1 MREVRYQ
8 KIDAFSEGIAEGNP
22 AGVVMLEKDQE
33 LTPEEMQAIA
43 REQKGTVSEVVFCT
57 PRGPGTYTLR
67 YYSSEC
73 EVDFCGHGSIACMY
87 SLLHAGPR
95 PPPLEVVTIETRR
108 GKLPV
113 FDDIDASDAVY
124 ISSPEPQRLP
134 CTVTAREVSSA
145 LGIPEAHL
153 EGGMELVNAGLRTLL
168 VPLRGLDEV
177 LRTLPDL
184 GVLGAFCRDREVD
197 IVLIFSKE
205 TSLPSSGYRTRVF
218 APKYGY
224 LEDPATGSGNS
235 ALGHY
240 LLDHGIWDGGL
251 LQIEQG
257 PSLDAPN
264 IVRLRTSGPE
274 RGRRVLFG
282 GSAITR
288 WERMLRIDNPGTAD
302 PLPDTERRISIGHD
316 DRCLNER

>member
-8 KIDAFSEGIAEGNP
+8 KIDAFSDGIAEGNP
-22 AGVVMLEKDQE
+22 AGVVVLEKDQE

-43 REQKGTVSEVVFCT
+43 RDQKGTVSEVVFCT

-95 PPPLEVVTIETRR
+95 PSSLEVVMIETRR
-108 GKLPV
+108 GTLPV
-113 FDDIDASDAVY
+113 VDDIDASDAVY

-134 CTVTAREVSSA
+134 CTLTAGEVSSA
-145 LGIPEAHL
+145 LGIPDAHL
-153 EGGMELVNAGLRTLL
+153 EGGMEIINAGLRTLV

-177 LRTLPDL
+177 LRTLPDME
-184 GVLGAFCRDREVD
+184 VLKAFCRDHEVD

-240 LLDHGIWDGGL
+240 LLVHGMWDGGL

-264 IVRLRTSGPE
+264 IVRLKTSGPAE
-274 RGRRVLFG
+274 GPRVLFG

-288 WERMLRIDNPGTAD
+288 WERRLRIP
-302 PLPDTERRISIGHD
+302 
-316 DRCLNER
+316 

>member
-1 MREVRYQ
+1 LTADRSKIAGSRIKKPEPPSKHRAERMREVRFQ

-22 AGVVMLEKDQE
+22 AGVVVLERDQE

-43 REQKGTVSEVVFCT
+43 RDQKGTVSEVVYCT

-73 EVDFCGHGSIACMY
+73 EVDFCGHCSIACMY
-87 SLLHAGPR
+87 TLLRAGPR
-95 PPPLEVVTIETRR
+95 PSPMEVVMIETRR
-108 GKLPV
+108 GTLPV
-113 FDDIDASDAVY
+113 IDDIEESDAVY

-134 CTVTAREVSSA
+134 CTLTTREVSSA
-145 LGIPEAHL
+145 LDVPEASL
-153 EGGMELVNAGLRTLL
+153 EVGMELMDAGLRTLL
-168 VPLRGLDEV
+168 VPLRCLDEV
-177 LRTLPDL
+177 LRALPDMGKL
-184 GVLGAFCRDREVD
+184 EAFCRYREVD
-197 IVLIFSKE
+197 IVLVFSKE
-205 TSLPSSGYRTRVF
+205 TSLPASGYRTRVF

-240 LLDHGIWDGGL
+240 LLQHGVWDGGL

-264 IVRLRTSGPE
+264 IVRLKATGPAE
-274 RGRRVLFG
+274 GRRVLFG

-288 WERMLRIDNPGTAD
+288 WERVLRVG
-302 PLPDTERRISIGHD
+302 
-316 DRCLNER
+316 

>member
-33 LTPEEMQAIA
+33 LTPEEMQEIA
-43 REQKGTVSEVVFCT
+43 RDQKGTVSEVVFCT
-57 PRGPGTYTLR
+57 PRGPGTYSLR

-87 SLLHAGPR
+87 TLLRAGPR
-95 PPPLEVVTIETRR
+95 PSPLEMVTIETRR
-108 GKLPV
+108 GRLPV
-113 FDDIDASDAVY
+113 IDDIEATDAVY
-124 ISSPEPQRLP
+124 IASPEPQRLP
-134 CTVTAREVSSA
+134 WAVTARELASA
-145 LGIPEAHL
+145 LDVPEASL
-153 EGGMELVNAGLRTLL
+153 EGGMELLDAGLRTLL

-177 LRTLPDL
+177 LRALPDI
-184 GVLGAFCRDREVD
+184 GVLEAFCRDREVD

-235 ALGHY
+235 ALGHC
-240 LLDHGIWDGGL
+240 LLDHGMWDGGL

-264 IVRLRTSGPE
+264 IVRLKASGPE
-274 RGRRVLFG
+274 EERSVLFG

-288 WERMLRIDNPGTAD
+288 WERVLRTDLPGTAD
-302 PLPDTERRISIGHD
+302 PLPATERGMGMGPD